1 MTSFRALEYSAW
13 TTVADGLRPLDTLVF
28 TAGIGENAPL
38 VRERIGA
45 AAAWLGVGLD
55 EKRNRRG
62 EDVVGNPNSS
72 VDVLVIPA
80 DEERAVAA
88 EMSILRSLW
97 NQDGPGL

>member
-45 AAAWLGVGLD
+45 AAACLGVGLD

-62 EDVVGNPNSS
+62 EDVVSNPNSS